1 MEPGKAV
8 KIQISLTDQHINKI
22 DWMDNYFIQ
31 RERAMHGESE
41 EVRDKQNRS
50 LIIRMAV
57 DSLWAAL
64 VQSIV
69 AERQVEVEQK

>member
-1 MEPGKAV
+1 MEQGKAV

-31 RERAMHGESE
+31 REKAMHGDSD

-57 DSLWAAL
+57 DALWGTL
-64 VQSIV
+64 IQSIV
-69 AERQVEVEQK
+69 AERQVGGEE